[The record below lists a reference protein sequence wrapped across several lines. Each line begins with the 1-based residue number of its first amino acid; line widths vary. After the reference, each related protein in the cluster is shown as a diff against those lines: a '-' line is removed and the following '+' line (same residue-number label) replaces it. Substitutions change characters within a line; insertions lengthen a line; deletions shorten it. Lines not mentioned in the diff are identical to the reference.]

1 MIIVSGWLHVEP
13 KQRQAYLDSC
23 RPIIEA
29 ARAAPGCMAFHLSA
43 DPLEVGRI
51 NVFEQWQTT
60 SDVERFR
67 QDGPD
72 TELVTAI
79 VAASVD
85 QHEIAS
91 TTPLT

>member
-1 MIIVSGWLHVEP
+1 MIIVSGWIQVEP
-13 KQRQAYLDSC
+13 EQRQAYLDTC

-29 ARAAPGCMAFHLSA
+29 ARAAPGSLGFHLSA
-43 DPLEVGRI
+43 DPIEPDRI
-51 NVFEQWQTT
+51 NVFEQWQTAG
-60 SDVERFR
+60 DVESFR

-72 TELVTAI
+72 ADLQAVI
-79 VAASVD
+79 LGASVH